1 MNIKFRSDNNI
12 EYTLRSITIAP
23 FRKLTD
29 DEVCSS
35 QQEVW
40 KHSPNCT
47 TRRFNEESTGGE
59 ACFCFEVY
67 FANQATIVERC
78 RHFLSK
84 IKATALG
91 YINISTVS
99 IVIVR

>member
-1 MNIKFRSDNNI
+1 MKTRFVSDLGNEFI
-12 EYTLRSITIAP
+12 LKAMVIAP

-29 DEVCSS
+29 DEVHSCR
-35 QQEVW
+35 QEVW
-40 KHSPNCT
+40 KHSPSCM
-47 TRRFNEESTGGE
+47 TRRFYEESTGGE
-59 ACFCFEVY
+59 TCFCFEVY